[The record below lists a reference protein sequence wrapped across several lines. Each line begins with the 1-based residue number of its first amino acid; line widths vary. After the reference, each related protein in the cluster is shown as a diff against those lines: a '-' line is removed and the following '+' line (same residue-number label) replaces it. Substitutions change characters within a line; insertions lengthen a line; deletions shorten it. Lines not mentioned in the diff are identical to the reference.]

1 MIAPRWKKVLR
12 DLWNS
17 KTRTLLVVLS
27 IAVGVFAVGAVTQTF
42 TIVGEELTVT
52 YPKANPASATLYPG
66 SFDQDLVEMVR
77 RMPGVADA
85 EGRSF
90 IGGQIKLGENNQRL
104 FYVFAI
110 ADPNDIRI
118 GKIKPQ
124 GAYDPAPDFHSERGH
139 WPPGDREIVLER
151 SSLLVPG
158 HVPAGLQVGDKIDV
172 EFNSRKRELTV
183 AGLAY
188 HPSFVP
194 APFANAAYGFVNMET
209 YEWLVGTNQFDML
222 LITVA
227 DERLNQEHIK
237 QVAQAV
243 QAKIESGGRTV
254 YSTEVPVPGRHP
266 LQDTFTGILLLLNLL
281 AYGSLLLS
289 GFLVVNII
297 NAILAQQIRQIG
309 MMKSIGAQTGQMIA
323 MYLGMVLLFGVL
335 ALLIAI
341 PLATL
346 VANQTT
352 AYLAGFMNVDFQEA
366 RLSPDLLLLE
376 IMIGI
381 GLPLIAALFPIIG
394 GTRITVRQAIS
405 DYGLGKSDSAGG
417 WIDRLV
423 DRVRGLSRPMLISF
437 RNTFRRK
444 SRLALTLITLIL
456 AGTIFI
462 SVNSVHSSMLL
473 TLDDAWK
480 SWNWDV
486 LINFD
491 RAYRA
496 DLVEPLAQSVPGV
509 TAVEAWGGT
518 SARRV
523 RPDDSESEAL
533 TLFAPPPKTQM
544 MVPTIT
550 EGRWLLPDDENALVM
565 SLDVLKQEKDIKIGD
580 EIELKIGGRKSTWKV
595 VGKIAHRRLVR
606 RHRTRVRQLS
616 ILCASHRAN
625 GTRGQFTNRHTRT
638 HRRVSG
644 KSQRATHDDIQR
656 CRRARQQQQ
665 LHQPLFPVEQRI
677 VFQHH
682 HRIVDGHGGVDGNR
696 RRAGTD
702 GHDVDQRVGTHAR
715 NRRDAR
721 DRRIERRDSRHRDDR
736 RRVHRHAE
744 RIDFDFLGV
753 SVVARIVWHCRR
765 CGFSNAA
772 EFFIFD
778 ERRYTVAH
786 HRNGA
791 FGAGEF
797 SAGVQRLALDR
808 ARSVSV
814 SINNIRILSGV
825 TRYRTCET
833 ASTGERTQSK
843 DAFFDSASLR
853 SESFE

>member
-90 IGGQIKLGENNQRL
+90 IGGQIKLGENDQRL

-237 QVAQAV
+237 QVAREV

-297 NAILAQQIRQIG
+297 NAILAQQVRQIG

-423 DRVRGLSRPMLISF
+423 DHVRGLSRPMLISF

-509 TAVEAWGGT
+509 SAVEAWGGT
-518 SARRV
+518 TARRV

-595 VGKIAHRRLVR
+595 VGKLRTVGSFGGIGPAYVNYPYFAQVTGQMGRVGSLQIATREHTGEFQEKVKEQLTTTFKDAGVR
-606 RHRTRVRQLS
+606 VNSNSYTNRFFRSNSELFFSIITALLMVMAVLMAIVGGLGLMGTMSINVLERTREIGVMRAIGASNGAIRGIVMTEGMFIGMLS
-616 ILCASHRAN
+616 GLISIFLAYPLSQGLCGIVGDA
-625 GTRGQFTNRHTRT
+625 
-638 HRRVSG
+638 
-644 KSQRATHDDIQR
+644 
-656 CRRARQQQQ
+656 
-665 LHQPLFPVEQRI
+665 
-677 VFQHH
+677 VFQMPL
-682 HRIVDGHGGVDGNR
+682 
-696 RRAGTD
+696 
-702 GHDVDQRVGTHAR
+702 
-715 NRRDAR
+715 
-721 DRRIERRDSRHRDDR
+721 S
-736 RRVHRHAE
+736 
-744 RIDFDFLGV
+744 
-753 SVVARIVWHCRR
+753 
-765 CGFSNAA
+765 FS
-772 EFFIFD
+772 
-778 ERRYTVAH
+778 
-786 HRNGA
+786 
-791 FGAGEF
+791 F
-797 SAGVQRLALDR
+797 SM
-808 ARSVSV
+808 
-814 SINNIRILSGV
+814 SGV
-825 TRYRTCET
+825 ILWLIIVTVLSAL
-833 ASTGERTQSK
+833 ASFLP
-843 DAFFDSASLR
+843 AFNASRLTVR
-853 SESFE
+853 EVLAYQ